1 MKMRFSLMAAMA
13 MAAGWL
19 VAAEPAAPVVL
30 DPALDKAAHVEVA
43 KVLAIQDN
51 EKAAGQL
58 IADVRAMY
66 KDNDGKAAKDGLPEL
81 TVALLVKTDFERSKV
96 ILPILFA
103 SLTEGLDLT
112 SFERLVAAALMAAE
126 DSAQLLTVAIL
137 NGLEGKNR
145 WIDAVMIVA
154 KDTPRPL
161 PGALMQSIR
170 SISATVLPPAVT
182 PPAPYEGQ

>member
-1 MKMRFSLMAAMA
+1 MKKLVILMAAMVLT
-13 MAAGWL
+13 AGVL
-19 VAAEPAAPVVL
+19 QAAEPAAPVV
-30 DPALDKAAHVEVA
+30 DVAVEKAAQAEVT

-51 EKAAGQL
+51 EKAAQQL
-58 IADVRAMY
+58 VADVRAMY

-81 TVALLVKTDFERSKV
+81 TLALLVKTDFERAKV
-96 ILPILFA
+96 ILPILFTA
-103 SLTEGLDLT
+103 LTEGLDLI
-112 SFERLVAAALMAAE
+112 SFERLVAASLMAAE
-126 DSAQLLTVAIL
+126 GNANLLTTAIL

-170 SISATVLPPAVT
+170 SLSATVLPPAVI
-182 PPAPYEGQ
+182 PPGPYEGQ